1 MYLMPTSNRP
11 KRRTTESCLNPSSH
25 PATAPALPDSVA
37 ALRELVVRISR
48 GEVSLAIG
56 HKALTVLAQLVER
69 PEEVA
74 VSSITTLA
82 AQLGVNAS
90 TLSRLARNLGYDSFA
105 RFQQVFR
112 DGVTRANPRFYS
124 GQGQRLLD
132 VDEEEG
138 EGAGR
143 QVVVQL
149 ARESI
154 RNIDSC
160 LAQLDEAELASVA
173 GRLVRARRVRV
184 HGVRQMHALASLL
197 AYGLGLIRPDVGM
210 LDGPGQGVAATLAQM
225 RRGDVLVLCSVAP
238 YSRQAAEVARAAAAV
253 GLVVVAITDTRASP
267 IAVHADH
274 AFFIPHASS
283 FISNSLAAHVVFCE
297 GLINLVARELGDK
310 ALDALARQERFIE
323 ELNIETR

>member
-1 MYLMPTSNRP
+1 M
-11 KRRTTESCLNPSSH
+11 NPSSH
-25 PATAPALPDSVA
+25 PATPTVLPDSVA

-48 GEVSLAIG
+48 GEVPLAIG

-82 AQLGVNAS
+82 TQLGVNAS
-90 TLSRLARNLGYDSFA
+90 TLSRLARNLGYENFA

-112 DGVTRANPRFYS
+112 DGVTRAHPRFYS

-132 VDEEEG
+132 VNEDDDG

-154 RNIDSC
+154 RNIDAC
-160 LAQLDEAELASVA
+160 LAQLDEAELQSVA

-225 RRGDVLVLCSVAP
+225 RRGDVLALCSVAP